1 MSQHS
6 VDSLMDDLR
15 AAIAEVEALMESTAS
30 GAGEQA
36 AEIKTK
42 AEHTLHDA
50 KRRLSS
56 AQDAIS
62 DQARRSVRDA
72 DRYVHDKPWQAIGIA
87 AGLAFVVGLLVSRR

>member
-1 MSQHS
+1 MSQQN

-15 AAIAEVEALMESTAS
+15 AAIAEVESLIESAAT

-36 AEIKTK
+36 AEIKAK

-50 KRRLSS
+50 KQRLSS
-56 AQDAIS
+56 AQEAIG

-87 AGLAFVVGLLVSRR
+87 AGVAFVVGLLVSRR

>member
-15 AAIAEVEALMESTAS
+15 AAIAEVEALIESSAAGAS
-30 GAGEQA
+30 EQA
-36 AEIKTK
+36 AEVKAR
-42 AEHTLHDA
+42 AEHTVHDA
-50 KRRLSS
+50 KRRLSA
-56 AQDAIS
+56 AQEAIS